1 MRKSLALAIFTLTGS
16 VAGETNALD
25 GNDLA
30 ALQTAIHG
38 ICAQPDQKGSYL
50 KVEGDLNAGA
60 VLKVLGVNGTGK
72 ITKDSWDGIS
82 QRADQYK
89 TDPRQC
95 AISILP
101 ILISSMSKPKD

>member
-50 KVEGDLNAGA
+50 KVE
-60 VLKVLGVNGTGK
+60 
-72 ITKDSWDGIS
+72 
-82 QRADQYK
+82 
-89 TDPRQC
+89 
-95 AISILP
+95 
-101 ILISSMSKPKD
+101 